1 MSGWLGND
9 AQIAAFLQD
18 ARERPDDD
26 TSRLVLADYLEENSD
41 PDRAEFIRLQC
52 RLSAGQSPLEER
64 NRRGMEERCES
75 LLARKGGGWLG
86 PLWRWSAS
94 PVLWY
99 RGFLAVRF
107 PRDSDIEALEDVL
120 PWIDTALFILHGRS
134 GVRRVAHL
142 MSRTSI
148 NHLHLD
154 LRSQMREDTLLGML
168 GRLPESACLRSLSIH
183 WPLAMLRRPG
193 GEGERALSQATASE
207 LFLATLLRQLPVGKH
222 LTHLGT
228 SRPFGFEQTQ
238 VIRNFGVVPVHAQD
252 RLWMHRQPPSVFRAR
267 IAAFSSAR
275 PLPS

>member
-1 MSGWLGND
+1 MSGRLGNSE
-9 AQIAAFLQD
+9 QVRAFLED

-26 TSRLVLADYLEENSD
+26 TSRLVLADYLEEYGD

-52 RLSAGQSPLEER
+52 RLSAGQSPLEGR
-64 NRRGMEERCES
+64 KRQGMEERCES

-99 RGFLAVRF
+99 RGFLSVRF

-120 PWIDTALFILHGRS
+120 PWIDTALFVLHGRS

-142 MSRTSI
+142 MGKSSV

-154 LRSQMREDTLLGML
+154 LRSQMSEGTLLEML
-168 GRLPESACLRSLSIH
+168 ARLPESVCLRTLSIH

-193 GEGERALSQATASE
+193 GDGQRPMSEATVGEA
-207 LFLATLLRQLPVGKH
+207 FLVSLLGKLPLGKH

-228 SRPFGFEQTQ
+228 SRPFGGGQIQ
-238 VIRNFGVVPVHAQD
+238 VLRNFGVLPVHAQD
-252 RLWMHRQPPSVFRAR
+252 RLWMHRQPPSAFRAR
-267 IAAFSSAR
+267 IA
-275 PLPS
+275 LPTSP